1 MQSPEKVGPAKGVR
15 QTKGR
20 LCQEFGAFLRNS
32 TCDKKI
38 HCCKMRLLTF
48 PVRGWKSCND
58 DSNPHVGQRMNPTS
72 VSGQLQDRIN

>member
-1 MQSPEKVGPAKGVR
+1 MLGKQKEDYAKNLELSLEIVHV
-15 QTKGR
+15 T
-20 LCQEFGAFLRNS
+20 
-32 TCDKKI
+32 KKI